1 MSVINQVLKD
11 LDTREPL
18 QDKALNVNASAI
30 PSQSTYQT
38 DWLRVVIWTVISFL
52 LLALVVNSVFFEK
65 QIPETMTFEPAKAAL
80 TAPKETL
87 LAQPLE
93 AKPAANAESLETAVA
108 EQETAAKPSKK
119 PEPKAIPKTPA
130 KAKVAYL
137 PLRDDGKQIQ
147 TLKSKPSKPDMIV
160 KKAQLQPLEQARNM
174 LAQGRLTEAEA
185 QLKDMLTNNPAD
197 INAREL
203 LTGLLL
209 RNQRLDE
216 ANDYIQGGLKIYPYN
231 ENLVLMQA
239 KILLQDQQL
248 DQAIS
253 LLKQQLQANRAGS
266 KTLTMLAPLY
276 QQKANYTASASI
288 YRQLVRNMPGQAAN
302 WVGLGIS
309 LEALAQKQEAVSAY
323 GQALQNNNLAESLK
337 QYSRQRLKLL
347 TQQGDINE

>member
-18 QDKALNVNASAI
+18 QDKAVNVNASAI
-30 PSQSTYQT
+30 TPQSAYQA

-52 LLALVVNSVFFEK
+52 LLAMVVYTVFFEK
-65 QIPETMTFEPAKAAL
+65 QIPGTLTFEPAKAAL
-80 TAPKETL
+80 TTPKETL
-87 LAQPLE
+87 VVQQ
-93 AKPAANAESLETAVA
+93 AEDKQTADTESAVTAVA
-108 EQETAAKPSKK
+108 ERKTAVEPSNK
-119 PEPKAIPKTPA
+119 PEPKAISKTTAKPKI
-130 KAKVAYL
+130 AYL
-137 PLRDDGKQIQ
+137 PLRDDGKEIQ
-147 TLKSKPSKPDMIV
+147 TVTSKRSKPDIIV
-160 KKAQLQPLEQARNM
+160 KKAQLPPLEQARNM

-185 QLKDMLTNNPAD
+185 QLKDMLNNNPAD

-216 ANDYIQGGLKIYPYN
+216 AKDYIQGGLKIYPYR
-231 ENLVLMQA
+231 ENLVLMHT
-239 KILLQDQQL
+239 KILLDDQQI
-248 DQAIS
+248 DKAIS
-253 LLKQQLQANRAGS
+253 LLKKQVQANRAGS

-309 LEALAQKQEAVSAY
+309 LEALAQKQDAVSAY
-323 GQALQNNNLAESLK
+323 RQALQHNNLAESLK
-337 QYSRQRLKLL
+337 QYSRQRLTLL